1 MHKHVEENMLSVET
15 ALSKVLELVDP
26 LEPELSSIQNTLGQ
40 VLFEDITSD
49 ISLPPFDNS
58 AMDGY
63 AVQSSD
69 TSTASKISP
78 VLLKVVGEVP
88 AGEMPKHSVS
98 PGTAIRIMTGA
109 PVPKGANAI
118 VPFEETD
125 ENDRVNKME
134 EISEINITTP
144 STPNTH
150 IRPAGQDLLRGT
162 TVLRKGTHL
171 RPPDISIIASIGIDK
186 VRVIRRPI
194 VSILSTGNE
203 LIEPGLPPGKGLIYD
218 SNSYGLAA
226 EVKRAGG
233 IPNILGIAGDNM
245 DAINYKIDQS
255 LSSDMLISSAGV
267 SKGDYDMV
275 KNVLALRG
283 KIEFWSVRMRPAK
296 PFAFGLIKVSR
307 DKYIPHLGL
316 PGNPVSSM
324 VAFTQFGKAAIRKM
338 MGLPHSDM
346 PTVEAILE
354 DGIENLDGR
363 RVYARVVVT
372 KRDGIYYAKST
383 GHQGSNILTSMVFA
397 NGLAICPE
405 HVNHMNAGEKVSVQM
420 LDWEESFF

>member
-1 MHKHVEENMLSVET
+1 MHKHTEESMLSVET

-26 LEPELSSIQNTLGQ
+26 LEPELSSVQNTLGQ
-40 VLFEDITSD
+40 VLSEDIASN

-69 TSTASKISP
+69 TSAASKTSP
-78 VLLKVVGEVP
+78 VLLKVVGQVS
-88 AGEMPKHSVS
+88 AGELPKHSVS

-109 PVPKGANAI
+109 QVPKGANAI

-125 ENDRVNKME
+125 EKDRVNNTT

-144 STPNTH
+144 SIPNAH
-150 IRPAGQDLLRGT
+150 VRPAGQDVLRGT
-162 TVLRKGTHL
+162 TVLRKGTQL

-186 VRVIRRPI
+186 VQVVRRPI

-203 LIEPGLPPGKGLIYD
+203 LTEPGVPLSKGLIYD

-233 IPNILGIAGDNM
+233 IPQILGIAKDNI
-245 DAINYKIDQS
+245 DSINHKIDQS

-296 PFAFGLIKVSR
+296 PFAFGLIKISR
-307 DKYIPHLGL
+307 GKYIPHLGF

-324 VAFTQFGKAAIRKM
+324 VAFAQFGKAAIRKM
-338 MGLPHSDM
+338 MGFPNSNI

-354 DGIENLDGR
+354 DGIENIDGR
-363 RVYARVVVT
+363 RVYARVIVT
-372 KRDGIYYAKST
+372 KRNGTYYARST
-383 GHQGSNILTSMVFA
+383 GYQGSNIITSMVAA

-405 HVNHMNAGEKVSVQM
+405 HVNHMKAGEKVCVQM